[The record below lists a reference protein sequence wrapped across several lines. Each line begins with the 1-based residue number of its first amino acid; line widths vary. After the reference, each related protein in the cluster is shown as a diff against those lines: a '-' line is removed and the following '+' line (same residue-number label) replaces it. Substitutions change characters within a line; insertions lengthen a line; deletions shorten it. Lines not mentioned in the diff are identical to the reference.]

1 MPTTTPIDS
10 RPSRSVT
17 LRGALATLCVAF
29 LALVLGGAGVTH
41 SAPAEGATRTRTVSP
56 ALDAWGMAHE
66 GLDSVFGYLDALE
79 AAEQWYSSLIM
90 EDHWLRIGRCEQPGT
105 GYGGI
110 NWYANGRNE
119 VAHFQGGLGISTA
132 TWREHSAG
140 YPSSALHA
148 TPHEQMAV
156 ATRVYHYYGPG
167 AWGCK

>member
-1 MPTTTPIDS
+1 
-10 RPSRSVT
+10 
-17 LRGALATLCVAF
+17 
-29 LALVLGGAGVTH
+29 
-41 SAPAEGATRTRTVSP
+41 
-56 ALDAWGMAHE
+56 
-66 GLDSVFGYLDALE
+66 
-79 AAEQWYSSLIM
+79 M

-110 NWYANGRNE
+110 NWYANGANE

-156 ATRVYHYYGPG
+156 ANRGLSLLRPRSLGLQVRAG
-167 AWGCK
+167 A

>member
-1 MPTTTPIDS
+1 
-10 RPSRSVT
+10 
-17 LRGALATLCVAF
+17 
-29 LALVLGGAGVTH
+29 
-41 SAPAEGATRTRTVSP
+41 
-56 ALDAWGMAHE
+56 MAHE
-66 GLDSVFGYLDALE
+66 GVESVVGYLVAIE
-79 AAEQWYSSLIM
+79 SAQQWYSSLIM

-119 VAHFQGGLGISTA
+119 VAHFQGGLGISTGM
-132 TWREHSAG
+132 WREHSAG

-156 ATRVYHYYGPG
+156 ATRVYHHYGPG